1 MGLRY
6 SSDLIRDHAEDVRA
20 EVLHY
25 LATRAG
31 LGTAPARDTTGLET
45 ARDRDTTGLGT
56 VRPPDLASAAGH
68 R

>member
-31 LGTAPARDTTGLET
+31 LGPAPARDTTGLET
-45 ARDRDTTGLGT
+45 AR
-56 VRPPDLASAAGH
+56 RPRHH
-68 R
+68 RARNRAPA